1 MKRNDFKL
9 IKPDLSY
16 KEELLKFLE
25 EIKKFDKNL
34 KWQYSDMGDIEEYG
48 CYYEEW
54 LKSIKNNSTEMFL
67 MINEINEVIGMIDIR
82 QNIDEYKDKYRGNI
96 GASIRPSKRNK
107 GYGKI
112 LLELA
117 LSKCRDFKMHKVVIT
132 CNEKNNTSRNLIENN
147 GGIYIDSIK
156 NKEDN
161 IRIYLFN
168 IQKLYK

>member
-1 MKRNDFKL
+1 
-9 IKPDLSY
+9 
-16 KEELLKFLE
+16 
-25 EIKKFDKNL
+25 
-34 KWQYSDMGDIEEYG
+34 
-48 CYYEEW
+48 
-54 LKSIKNNSTEMFL
+54 

>member
-1 MKRNDFKL
+1 MKRNNFKL
-9 IKPDLSY
+9 IKPDLFY

-34 KWQYSDMGDIEEYG
+34 KWQYSGMGDIEEYG
-48 CYYEEW
+48 CYYETW
-54 LKSIKNNSTEMFL
+54 LKSIENNKTETFL
-67 MINEINEVIGMIDIR
+67 MVNDINEVIGMIDIR
-82 QNIDEYKDKYRGNI
+82 QNIDEYKDRYRGNI
-96 GASIRPSKRNK
+96 GASIKPSKRNK

-132 CNEKNNTSRNLIENN
+132 CNEKNIASRNLIESND
-147 GGIYIDSIK
+147 GIYIDSIK
-156 NKEDN
+156 NKETS
-161 IRIYLFN
+161 IRRYLFN